1 MLRKLLNTFFQRQ
14 ILFLRQFTVKRR
26 LLITFL
32 IISIAPLAIVAT
44 VSFYYSYTDTTKK
57 IKSYSMEIIHQVK
70 INADSITSDYEKL
83 LQTIVNEELVQTDM
97 KGAAK
102 LDKLG
107 QYRLDDELKR
117 MLNVKMMGNLGVEG
131 MTVAL
136 LNDQYSMYVGNRM
149 LPPKYSG
156 TQLYQRTLNHAD
168 RGFTWL
174 PPHLN
179 EVKGFFQTGD
189 KVMTLSV
196 PIKDRWRGTNIGMA
210 SLAIKPSAFRN
221 ILTNDEEAVDG
232 KVFIIDDSGTVIY
245 SENEIEWGEPL
256 GDRKLTA
263 SLHDSYRGKSHF
275 DYKAEDGRKYL
286 ISFTRV
292 KGSEWIIVK
301 QTPYDYLMRNTK
313 KILTFTIVIAIF
325 FMLLSAYVATL
336 VFNSIFSGIYK
347 LMRSMRSLEK
357 GDFQLSVTQPSG
369 KDEIQRLTTTY
380 DRMVDRL
387 NDVINELYR
396 AQVVKQ
402 AMQIKALKAQ
412 INPHFLY
419 NTLETISSLAKIH
432 GVREISKM
440 TSSLSHIFRYSIT
453 GEENTVPLRDEI
465 RSVEHYLRIIQVRYG
480 DRISSQ
486 IDVPEALQS
495 CNVLKLILQPIVEN
509 AIQHGIE
516 RKLSSGVVKIVVSR
530 ERDKLRITVEDDG
543 AGMDHHKLAELEEL
557 LSNVSESQRSSGLG
571 IGLLNVKERL
581 YLVYQDKA
589 SVHLSSTLGQGT
601 TITLTLPIE
610 LEYEGG

>member
-1 MLRKLLNTFFQRQ
+1 MLRKLLNSFFQRQ
-14 ILFLRQFTVKRR
+14 ILFLRKFTVKRR

-32 IISIAPLAIVAT
+32 LISIAPLAIVAT
-44 VSFYYSYTDTTKK
+44 VSFYYSYKDATQK
-57 IKSYSMEIIHQVK
+57 IESSSMQIIHQVQ
-70 INADSITSDYEKL
+70 INADAITSDFEKL

-117 MLNVKMMGNLGVEG
+117 MLNVKMMSNLAVEG
-131 MTVAL
+131 ITVAL
-136 LNDQYSMYVGNRM
+136 PDDQYSMFVGNRM
-149 LPPKYSG
+149 MPPKYRD
-156 TQLYQRTLNHAD
+156 TQLYQKTLLRAD
-168 RGFTWL
+168 QGFLWL

-189 KVMTLSV
+189 KVLTLSV
-196 PIKDRWRGTNIGMA
+196 PITDRWRGTTIGMA
-210 SLAIKPSAFRN
+210 SLAVKPSAFRD
-221 ILTNDEEAVDG
+221 ILSNEEESADG
-232 KVFIIDDSGTVIY
+232 KVFIIDASGTVIY
-245 SENEIEWGEPL
+245 SEKEAEWGEPL

-263 SLHDSYRGKSHF
+263 SLRGYDPGNSHF
-275 DYKAEDGRKYL
+275 DYVADDGRKYL
-286 ISFTRV
+286 ISYTRMN
-292 KGSEWIIVK
+292 GNGWIIVK
-301 QTPYDYLMRNTK
+301 QIPYDYLMRNTT

-357 GDFQLSVTQPSG
+357 GDFQLSGAQPSG
-369 KDEIQRLTTTY
+369 KDEIQRLTTVY

-396 AQVVKQ
+396 TQVVKQ

-453 GEENTVPLRDEI
+453 GEENIVPLRDEI
-465 RSVEHYLRIIQVRYG
+465 SSVEHYLRIIKVRYG
-480 DRISSQ
+480 DRMSSR
-486 IDVPEALQS
+486 IDVPESLQS
-495 CNVLKLILQPIVEN
+495 CKVLKLILQPIVEN
-509 AIQHGIE
+509 AVQHGIE
-516 RKLSSGVVKIVVSR
+516 RKLSPGTVTISASR
-530 ERDKLRITVEDDG
+530 EGDKLRLSVEDDG
-543 AGMDHHKLAELEEL
+543 AGMDAKRLAELTHL
-557 LSNVSESQRSSGLG
+557 LSNVTDSQRSSALG

-581 YLVYQDKA
+581 YLVYQDKV
-589 SVHLSSTLGQGT
+589 SFDITSTLGLGT
-601 TITLTLPIE
+601 TITLTFPIE
-610 LEYEGG
+610 LENEGG